1 MSRTIEL
8 PHLPCGLATTHA
20 MAGETVIVQQAGIY
34 SSEDGGQ
41 FVQVLEGICREFSV
55 FGFGPGRIDPSQV
68 NHFLAVIRP
77 DRHATLYCNELQI
90 AARVRNNRVSR
101 DGLRAGEPISGN
113 DIGDVEEV
121 EIRDTAN
128 NRIEIPDDHG
138 FCFIL
143 SHRWSKA
150 LIFDYD
156 VFEPNSRRR
165 TERLPRVFGQVLARL
180 MFQEMYAAS
189 NAQWSRLFAW
199 GWFPFI
205 GLTHDH
211 RQQLLSW
218 ATTDRYP
225 TSLLEEICRAF
236 TANLEERIEF
246 WWKRHDLMTQQIGFV
261 TTSLER
267 LRAGDNVSCISVLY
281 PRIEGIMRCLHVQE
295 NPGRRVDQDTMV
307 TNLVENKH
315 THSLL
320 LPERFAEYLHAVY
333 FRGFNLSCGEL
344 PLSRHSHAHGVSQ
357 AGDYNFIRAAVGFM
371 IFDQLCHYLSD

>member
-8 PHLPCGLATTHA
+8 PHLPFGLATTHA
-20 MAGETVIVQQAGIY
+20 TAGETVMVQRAGMY
-34 SSEDGGQ
+34 SSEDGEQ
-41 FVQVLEGICREFSV
+41 FVQVLEGMSVEYPV
-55 FGFGPGRIDPSQV
+55 FGIGPDRIDPSQV

-101 DGLRAGEPISGN
+101 DGIQAGELVFGN

-121 EIRDTAN
+121 EIRDAAN
-128 NRIEIPDDHG
+128 NPIQIPDDHG

-143 SHRWSKA
+143 SHRWRKA

-156 VFEPNSRRR
+156 VFEPNPRRR

-189 NAQWSRLFAW
+189 DAQWSRLFAW

-205 GLTHDH
+205 GLTHHH

-225 TSLLEEICRAF
+225 ASLLEEICRAF
-236 TANLEERIEF
+236 TANLEDRIELS
-246 WWKRHDLMTQQIGFV
+246 WQRPDLG
-261 TTSLER
+261 
-267 LRAGDNVSCISVLY
+267 
-281 PRIEGIMRCLHVQE
+281 
-295 NPGRRVDQDTMV
+295 
-307 TNLVENKH
+307 
-315 THSLL
+315 L
-320 LPERFAEYLHAVY
+320 LP
-333 FRGFNLSCGEL
+333 GTW
-344 PLSRHSHAHGVSQ
+344 SRCYES
-357 AGDYNFIRAAVGFM
+357 
-371 IFDQLCHYLSD
+371 L